1 MCDLLT
7 NKSAHRT
14 IWALLLLL
22 LPFSV
27 NSEDIRVKK
36 YTFRYEDTFSEV
48 NKDYVTFYLKMAEQ
62 SPMFIK
68 AFQSNIAQ
76 VFISD
81 FSIQEI
87 ILKEDAISFSPLKSP
102 QLNETGV
109 PVVVNQYDRKSKGSI
124 LVLVWKPRFQQ
135 LLTNGDSR
143 LVRISLSAFYSDSE
157 GFKYAYELLSEPF
170 LISLNANV
178 LTLAGLDSLKEEVP
192 NYVFQ
197 EFDFSEQELSV
208 FEEKC
213 RRIQINQNWF
223 DN

>member
-1 MCDLLT
+1 
-7 NKSAHRT
+7 
-14 IWALLLLL
+14 
-22 LPFSV
+22 
-27 NSEDIRVKK
+27 
-36 YTFRYEDTFSEV
+36 
-48 NKDYVTFYLKMAEQ
+48 
-62 SPMFIK
+62 MFIK